1 MRIILDG
8 MGGDHAPEEVV
19 KGAVLASEEINHQIT
34 IIGREDEINKQL
46 KKYKYNQDKI
56 TVVNADEVITN
67 DDAPVRAVRTKK
79 QSSIVQGLTMV
90 KNGEGDVFVSAGST
104 GALLAGGLLILGR
117 VHGIDRPALATVYPV
132 LGKAP
137 ALLVD
142 AGANAECKPNN
153 LLEFGIMGSIYMEKV
168 LHRELPRVG
177 LVNIGTEEGKGT
189 TLTKEAF
196 ELLKKSHLHFV
207 GNVEAREIPRGICDV
222 IVADGFTGNVLLKLT
237 EGFGLTMMKSIKQ
250 RFTDGGIAKL
260 GAALLKDKLRGLKE
274 EFDYSEYGGAPIL
287 GVKGPMIKMHGS
299 SDAKAVKNAILM
311 TIPYVEG
318 KVVETIENSVLEIE
332 EIVLGE

>member
-8 MGGDHAPEEVV
+8 MGGDNAPEEVV

-46 KKYKYNQDKI
+46 KKYKYNKDKV

-104 GALLAGGLLILGR
+104 GALLAGGLFILGR

-132 LGKAP
+132 LGKEP

-196 ELLKKSHLHFV
+196 ELLQKSHLHFV

-237 EGFGLTMMKSIKQ
+237 EGLGLTMMKSIKQ

-311 TIPYVEG
+311 TIPYVDG